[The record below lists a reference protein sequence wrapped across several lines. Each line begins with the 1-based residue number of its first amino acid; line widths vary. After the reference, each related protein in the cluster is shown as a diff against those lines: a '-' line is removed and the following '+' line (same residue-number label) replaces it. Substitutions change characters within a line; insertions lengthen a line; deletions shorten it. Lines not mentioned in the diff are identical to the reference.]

1 MIFMNKLKLSWFL
14 FGLAVVLAIIFCVGM
29 FIPNMKGNILFQ
41 IAMGCGLVSQ
51 VMQAAS
57 MLLNIRSIK
66 RNEDN

>member
-1 MIFMNKLKLSWFL
+1 MNKLKLSWFL
-14 FGLAVVLAIIFCVGM
+14 FGLAVVLAIIFCVGL
-29 FIPNMKGNILFQ
+29 FSPHMKGNTLFQ

-66 RNEDN
+66 KNEDN